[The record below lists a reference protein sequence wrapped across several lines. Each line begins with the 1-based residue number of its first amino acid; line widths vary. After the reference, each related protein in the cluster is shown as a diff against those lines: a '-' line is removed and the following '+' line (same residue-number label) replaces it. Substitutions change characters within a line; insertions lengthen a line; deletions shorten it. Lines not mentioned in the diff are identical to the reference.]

1 MNKLTHVSLFSGI
14 GGLDLAAEAAGF
26 ETVCQCEWAD
36 FPHSVLSARWPDVP
50 RFRDITTFTKE
61 AFFEKTG
68 LETVTVIS
76 GGFPC
81 QPFSTA
87 GKRKGFAD
95 ERYLWP
101 EMCRVITEL
110 RPRWVLGEN
119 VAGFINMGLD
129 KTIFDLAKAGYAVL
143 PFVFPACGVGAWHER
158 QRTFIVAADVSH
170 TPCLRQQHRQGR
182 GKPGCVPV
190 GQWDIPQEEPK
201 RGDLEPQPVG
211 SGILSDP
218 GGVGRFPLDLEAV
231 AETGGAQVGVT
242 TKSSGKVTADEIID
256 LVYSLKRPYRKNAV
270 FLANDVCVAELR
282 KLKDSTGQYLW
293 QPSLQAGEPDR
304 VLGYKVYTSAYF
316 PVPAPGKAAVAFGD
330 FSYYNIGDRG
340 SRSIAELK
348 ELFAGNGM
356 VGFVAKERVDGK
368 LVLPEAVKL
377 LKMASA

>member
-201 RGDLEPQPVG
+201 RGDLEPEPVG
-211 SGILSDP
+211 GGILSDP

-231 AETGGAQVGVT
+231 GLRSSEEGREPVGADHLPGTAGVRNGSTEPGLGGMAHGLPNRMDGRILWAKEPEGIPRM
-242 TKSSGKVTADEIID
+242 TKRMENRV
-256 LVYSLKRPYRKNAV
+256 LRLKTLGNAV
-270 FLANDVCVAELR
+270 CSPQAYPIFHYISKIERGLCGDECPYE
-282 KLKDSTGQYLW
+282 K
-293 QPSLQAGEPDR
+293 AGEQP
-304 VLGYKVYTSAYF
+304 
-316 PVPAPGKAAVAFGD
+316 
-330 FSYYNIGDRG
+330 
-340 SRSIAELK
+340 
-348 ELFAGNGM
+348 
-356 VGFVAKERVDGK
+356 
-368 LVLPEAVKL
+368 
-377 LKMASA
+377 

>member
-1 MNKLTHVSLFSGI
+1 MNEKIETKLTHVSLFSGI

-26 ETVCQCEWAD
+26 KTVCQCEWAD

-87 GKRKGFAD
+87 GKRKGFED

-170 TPCLRQQHRQGR
+170 TPCLRQGDKQGR
-182 GKPGCVPV
+182 GQPGCVSV
-190 GQWDIPQEEPK
+190 RQWNFPQAEQE
-201 RGDLEPQPVG
+201 RDDLEPVPVSSGVLSDSGSVGGLPFHLEANGISEPISVLQPVSADDP
-211 SGILSDP
+211 SGAA
-218 GGVGRFPLDLEAV
+218 GVGYGGAEPGLGGMADGIPSGMDGRVLWNQEPDGIPRMTERMDGRALRLKTLGNAV
-231 AETGGAQVGVT
+231 CPPQAYPIFQYIAAIETGNCY
-242 TKSSGKVTADEIID
+242 EIC
-256 LVYSLKRPYRKNAV
+256 PY
-270 FLANDVCVAELR
+270 
-282 KLKDSTGQYLW
+282 
-293 QPSLQAGEPDR
+293 
-304 VLGYKVYTSAYF
+304 
-316 PVPAPGKAAVAFGD
+316 GKAGD
-330 FSYYNIGDRG
+330 PR
-340 SRSIAELK
+340 
-348 ELFAGNGM
+348 
-356 VGFVAKERVDGK
+356 
-368 LVLPEAVKL
+368 
-377 LKMASA
+377 